1 MDPLDRLE
9 RIEAHII
16 SLRRILYVIVV
27 LNFAIALILYWPA

>member
-9 RIEAHII
+9 RIEAQII

>member
-9 RIEAHII
+9 RIEAQII
-16 SLRRILYVIVV
+16 SLRRILYLIVV